1 MPFIKIIIDKLIK
14 KNISI
19 SIAESCTGGLITNT
33 ITKYS
38 GVSKIFSFGIIT
50 YSNKAKS
57 KYLSVSKTKLSKFG
71 AVSKEVAE
79 DMING
84 LYENEK
90 TKICIS
96 TTGIAGPK
104 GGTKLKPVGLV
115 YIGIKVNKN
124 NYIFKKIYKGKR
136 LDIQRK
142 TRDFIFRKINKLI

>member
-1 MPFIKIIIDKLIK
+1 MPIIKKIINKLIK

-19 SIAESCTGGLITNT
+19 SVAESCTGGLISNT

-38 GVSKIFSFGIIT
+38 GVSKIFSYGIIS
-50 YSNKAKS
+50 YSNNAKS
-57 KYLSVSKTKLSKFG
+57 KYLSVSKTNLSKFG

-84 LYENEK
+84 LYKNEK
-90 TKICIS
+90 TQICIS
-96 TTGIAGPK
+96 TTGIAGPN

-115 YIGIKVNKN
+115 YIGIKINNK
-124 NYIFKKIYKGKR
+124 NYIFKKIYRGNR

-142 TRDFIFRKINKLI
+142 TRDFIFRKIYELI

>member
-1 MPFIKIIIDKLIK
+1 MPIIKKVIDKLIK

-19 SIAESCTGGLITNT
+19 AVAESCTGGLITNT

-38 GVSKIFSFGIIT
+38 GVSKIFSYGIIS

-57 KYLSVSKTKLSKFG
+57 KYLSVSKSNLSKFG

-84 LYENEK
+84 LYKNEK
-90 TKICIS
+90 TQICIS
-96 TTGIAGPK
+96 TTGIAGPN

-115 YIGIKVNKN
+115 YIGIKINKK

-142 TRDFIFRKINKLI
+142 TRDFLFRKINKLI

>member
-1 MPFIKIIIDKLIK
+1 MPIIKKIIDKLIK

-19 SIAESCTGGLITNT
+19 SVAESCTGGLISNT

-38 GVSKIFSFGIIT
+38 GVSKIFSYGIIT

-57 KYLSVSKTKLSKFG
+57 KYLSVSKTNLSNFG

-84 LYENEK
+84 LYKNEK
-90 TKICIS
+90 THICIS
-96 TTGIAGPK
+96 TTGIAGPN
-104 GGTKLKPVGLV
+104 GGTKTKPVGLV
-115 YIGIKVNKN
+115 YIGIKINKK

-136 LDIQRK
+136 SEIQRK
-142 TRDFIFRKINKLI
+142 ARDFIFNKINQLF

>member
-1 MPFIKIIIDKLIK
+1 MPIIKQVINKLIK

-19 SIAESCTGGLITNT
+19 SVAESCTGGLITNT

-38 GVSKIFSFGIIT
+38 GVSKIFSYGIIS
-50 YSNKAKS
+50 YSNKAKF
-57 KYLSVSKTKLSKFG
+57 KYLSVSKTNLSKFG

-84 LYENEK
+84 LFENEK

-96 TTGIAGPK
+96 TTGIAGPN

-115 YIGIKVNKN
+115 YIGIKINNK
-124 NYIFKKIYKGKR
+124 NYIFKKIYKGNR
-136 LDIQRK
+136 LDIQRR
-142 TRDFIFRKINKLI
+142 TRDFIFRKINELI

>member
-1 MPFIKIIIDKLIK
+1 MPIIKKIIEKLIK

-19 SIAESCTGGLITNT
+19 SVAESCTGGLITNT

-38 GVSKIFSFGIIT
+38 GVSKIFSYGIIS

-57 KYLSVSKTKLSKFG
+57 KYLSVSKTNLSKFG

-84 LYENEK
+84 LYKNEK
-90 TKICIS
+90 TQICIS
-96 TTGIAGPK
+96 TTGIAGPN
-104 GGTKLKPVGLV
+104 GGTKLKPIGLV

-142 TRDFIFRKINKLI
+142 TRDFIFNKINQLI

>member
-1 MPFIKIIIDKLIK
+1 MPIIKKIIDKLIR

-19 SIAESCTGGLITNT
+19 SIAESCTGGLIANT
-33 ITKYS
+33 ITKHK
-38 GVSKIFSFGIIT
+38 GVSKIFSFGIIS
-50 YSNKAKS
+50 YSNKTKS
-57 KYLSVSKTKLSKFG
+57 KYLSVSKNNLSKFG

-84 LYENEK
+84 LYKNEK
-90 TKICIS
+90 TEICIS
-96 TTGIAGPK
+96 TTGIAGPN

-142 TRDFIFRKINKLI
+142 TRDFIFSKINRLI

>member
-1 MPFIKIIIDKLIK
+1 MPIIKKVIDKLIK
-14 KNISI
+14 KNISV
-19 SIAESCTGGLITNT
+19 SVAESCTGGLIANT

-38 GVSKIFSFGIIT
+38 GISKIFSYGIIS

-57 KYLSVSKTKLSKFG
+57 KYLSVSKSNLSKFG

-96 TTGIAGPK
+96 TTGIAGPN
-104 GGTKLKPVGLV
+104 GGTKLKPLSHH
-115 YIGIKVNKN
+115 
-124 NYIFKKIYKGKR
+124 
-136 LDIQRK
+136 
-142 TRDFIFRKINKLI
+142 